1 MNWGKDAVNGG
12 NERLEMV
19 LTWLCLKKADLLS
32 FASKIKMTDW
42 VVALPEKEEL
52 EFRSVVA

>member
-1 MNWGKDAVNGG
+1 VNGG